1 MVVVRRPRARVDE
14 AARAAGG
21 DAEGLLATGGEA
33 ADCEEDGDG
42 DEGDCSRE
50 DDVEP
55 DVEVGALSDSTNL
68 EVERVYEEREG
79 GDNVDEGEAGSKEK

>member
-1 MVVVRRPRARVDE
+1 MVVVRRPRARVDV

-55 DVEVGALSDSTNL
+55 DVEVGALRDAADLQIRRTD
-68 EVERVYEEREG
+68 EQG
-79 GDNVDEGEAGSKEK
+79 G